1 MFNITLNNN
10 CNIIN
15 IKASTT
21 IYLGMY
27 INIIIIIIWHGNVK
41 GFKLKIIKEYSILK
55 CIHTY
60 NYITINNDVPFG

>member
-27 INIIIIIIWHGNVK
+27 INIIIIIWHGNVRQSK
-41 GFKLKIIKEYSILK
+41 GLNLR
-55 CIHTY
+55 
-60 NYITINNDVPFG
+60 